1 MLDFMRKNAGAWAV
15 KFILFAIIVVFTFWG
30 VGNWQAD
37 RINRVATVNGEPIP
51 AEAYRYAYGSLLE
64 RLRQQFGNNLN
75 EDLLKMLNVEE
86 QALNQLIDQK
96 LLVNEAAR
104 LGIRVTDEELA
115 MTIREVPAFQV
126 GGVFD
131 PVRYQRV
138 LDANRLNPEGFEREQ
153 RNSLLISK
161 LRLLATGGHS
171 VSDLEAKAWYDWQ
184 NKEVAIAYA
193 TFTPETFKDVT
204 VSDEA
209 VAAYHAS
216 HTGDYQ
222 TQPMVKAAY
231 LRFGFDDFR
240 AQVTIS
246 DEDVSE
252 YYRGHL
258 GEFEKPKTV
267 HARHILLKLEEGAD
281 DETVE
286 TVRRR
291 ADDIALKAKAGEDFA
306 QLAQQYS
313 EGPTKDR
320 GGDLGTFKK
329 EDMVKPFADAAFS
342 MPPGEVSEPVRTR
355 FGFHIIKVEAVN
367 PAETVSEAM
376 AGDRIRGIITR
387 DRSQQLANA
396 EAQKAYDISYE
407 GDGLQAVATA
417 LGVDMMTTGPFDRQG
432 KGSNVSSGQAFA
444 TAAFALDVA
453 DISEVVETDTASY
466 LIQVLEKISPQD
478 RPLAEVKQQVT
489 NDLLASVRKEKAK
502 AAAEAFLSAVKSG
515 TAWGAAAAE
524 AGVAAKET
532 VFFKRNA
539 AIPDI
544 GFNQAISEA
553 AFSLSDENAL
563 HDGIL
568 DAAGG
573 FIVIRFKAEH
583 LPDEAQFEKE
593 KKTVISG
600 LLQQRRSAAFQE
612 LLRQLKETAEIDIS
626 EGFNQRS

>member
-51 AEAYRYAYGSLLE
+51 AEAYRYAYGNLLE

-115 MTIREVPAFQV
+115 MAIREEPAFQV

-131 PVRYQRV
+131 PDRYQRV

-153 RNSLLISK
+153 RNSLLINK
-161 LRLLATGGHS
+161 LQLLATGGHS
-171 VSDLEAKAWYDWQ
+171 VSDLEARAWYDWQ

-193 TFTPETFKDVT
+193 VFTPDTVKAVT

-209 VAAYHAS
+209 VAAHYKS
-216 HTGDYQ
+216 HIGDYQ
-222 TQPMVKAAY
+222 TQPMVTAAY
-231 LRFGFDDFR
+231 LRFGFDDFQ
-240 AQVTIS
+240 AQVTVT

-258 GEFEKPKTV
+258 SDFEKAKTV
-267 HARHILLKLEEGAD
+267 QARHVLLKLEAD
-281 DETVE
+281 ADAKTVE
-286 TVRRR
+286 TARRR
-291 ADDIALKAKAGEDFA
+291 ADDIALRAKAGEDFA
-306 QLAQQYS
+306 QLAKQYS
-313 EGPTKDR
+313 EGPTRAR
-320 GGDLGTFKK
+320 GGDLGTFKR

-342 MPPGEVSEPVRTR
+342 MSPGETSEPVRTQ
-355 FGFHIIKVEAVN
+355 FGFHVIKVEAVN
-367 PAETVSEAM
+367 PAEIVSEKM
-376 AGDRIRGIITR
+376 AADRIKGILTR
-387 DRSQQLANA
+387 DQSRQLANA
-396 EAQKAYDISYE
+396 QAQKAYDISYE

-417 LGVDMMTTGPFDRQG
+417 MGVDMMTTGPFDRQG
-432 KGSNVSSGQAFA
+432 QGSNVSSAQAFA
-444 TAAFALDVA
+444 AAAFALDVE

-466 LIQVLEKISPQD
+466 LIQVLEKIPPQD
-478 RPLAEVKQQVT
+478 RPMAEVKQQVT
-489 NDLLASVRKEKAK
+489 NDLSASLRKENAK

-515 TAWGAAAAE
+515 AAWDTAAAE
-524 AGVAAKET
+524 AGVAVKET

-544 GFNQAISEA
+544 GFNQAVSAA
-553 AFSLSDENAL
+553 AFSLSDDNAL
-563 HDGIL
+563 HEGTL
-568 DAAGG
+568 EAAGG
-573 FIVIRFKAEH
+573 YLVIRFKAEH
-583 LPDEAQFEKE
+583 LPDQAQFEKE
-593 KKTVISG
+593 KKAVVSG

-612 LLRQLKETAEIDIS
+612 LLRQLKDTAEIEIS